1 MNSAYNVISLT
12 QGQLTGEQTR
22 NKMICWNKMKNY
34 YEEIN
39 VDTILDLQYKYEFRG
54 REM

>member
-1 MNSAYNVISLT
+1 MSSVYNVISLT

-22 NKMICWNKMKNY
+22 NNMICWNKMKNY

-39 VDTILDLQYKYEFRG
+39 VDTIFKVQV
-54 REM
+54 